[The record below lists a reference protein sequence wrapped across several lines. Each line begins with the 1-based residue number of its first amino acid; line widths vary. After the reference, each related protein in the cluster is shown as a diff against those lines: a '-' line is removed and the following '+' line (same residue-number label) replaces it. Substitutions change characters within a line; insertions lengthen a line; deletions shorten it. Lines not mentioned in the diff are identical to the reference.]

1 MAKEAKTKTE
11 TQAALAVAQGDSV
24 TLAALPG
31 VVQTQVILLA
41 AVRAQRARGP
51 LAGWVQPTI
60 PYRVMTGGLHP
71 PYVLPSTNGVTLLPP
86 PLNHALCRVV
96 SRVQGSLDGI

>member
-24 TLAALPG
+24 ALAALPG
-31 VVQTQVILLA
+31 VVQTRVILLA
-41 AVRAQRARGP
+41 AVRAQPARGP
-51 LAGWVQPTI
+51 FVGWVQPTI

-71 PYVLPSTNGVTLLPP
+71 PYVVPP

-96 SRVQGSLDGI
+96 SRVQGSSPGL